1 MRALIQRVLR
11 ASVTVDGEL
20 VARIGAGMLV
30 LVGAGQHDTPA
41 EAEKLAAKVIRLRI
55 FPDGKAKMN
64 LSVRELSGELLIV
77 SQFTLYGN
85 TSRGNRPSFSE
96 AASPEI
102 AESLY
107 EHFVSACRS
116 YDVSVATGIFRA
128 HMQVELVNEG
138 PVTIMCYSD

>member
-30 LVGAGQHDTPA
+30 LVGAGQNDTPA
-41 EAEKLAAKVIRLRI
+41 EAEKLAGKVIRLRI
-55 FPDGKAKMN
+55 FPDGKSKMN

-128 HMQVELVNEG
+128 HMQVELVNDG